1 MGLIE
6 LIVAAV
12 FFLGIAGAM
21 ALMLAYI
28 VRQNKKLARHTCTH
42 CSAPVSPRAINCAT
56 CGEPCP
62 AQATPRSA

>member
-6 LIVAAV
+6 LIVSAV

-21 ALMLAYI
+21 ALMFTYI
-28 VRQNKKLARHTCTH
+28 VRQNKKLSKHICTY

-62 AQATPRSA
+62 APTTD